1 MRKNYKLILI
11 FLLESLIAG
20 CGLFDTRDVEPPS
33 QIRSTFIQP
42 TSPDIV
48 LTNLI
53 YAIAE
58 KDLDNYMRCFVDSI
72 YSVRRFS
79 FIPDAL
85 SQSSYPVF
93 LNWNLNHERIYFSNL
108 ITGTPSDASS
118 NLFPDNESFIT
129 YIDSAIIDMDYI
141 LVFNHTSTN
150 VAKEVKGKLR
160 FIMGT
165 DSRSLWSIHTWY
177 DFIDAN
183 NDTTW
188 SVLKANFYN

>member
-1 MRKNYKLILI
+1 M
-11 FLLESLIAG
+11 SLYS
-20 CGLFDTRDVEPPS
+20 CGLFDTRDVEPPT
-33 QIRSTFIQP
+33 QTRSTFIQP

-53 YAIAE
+53 YSIAE
-58 KDLDNYMRCFVDSI
+58 KDLDNYMRCFVDSV
-72 YSVRRFS
+72 YSVRRFR

-93 LNWNLNHERIYFSNL
+93 LTWNLNSERIYFSNL
-108 ITGTPSDASS
+108 ISSTDPTSSS
-118 NLFPDNESFIT
+118 NLFPDNETINT
-129 YIDSAIIDMDYI
+129 AIDSAILDMDYI

-150 VAKEVKGKLR
+150 VAREVKGKLR
-160 FIMGT
+160 FVMGS

-177 DFIDAN
+177 DFIDNN